1 MTTRRPG
8 RLGAFLAA
16 LVLAGACAGDDGPAK
31 PATGAAAATTTTE
44 AAPTTTTSP
53 PETTTTSAAPATTAP
68 PATTATTAPP
78 PAPAPPSGSL
88 AWTKCGSLQ
97 CATLRVPVDYA
108 NPGGGTLDLA
118 LARKPATSSSSRIG
132 SLVFNPGGPGDSG
145 IDALPHELEVL
156 NPVLR
161 QRFDIVSWDPR
172 GIGRSAPIRCRE
184 AGGGGSSSGDSGPPV
199 DPMPTNDADRQRL
212 AAGYRAYG
220 DLCSRVHG
228 TYLNFVG
235 TSGSA
240 EDLER
245 IRQALG
251 DERLTFIGHSSGT
264 LLGAI
269 YAERYPQRVRA
280 LVLDGPI
287 DPSLDLIGMT
297 RAQSVAFERTI
308 DGFFAW
314 CAADSGC
321 AWKPGADLRA
331 GFLALIDRVRKEPLS
346 APEGEKVGVSQL
358 MTGVMGRLYAR
369 SRWPS
374 LSQALRAAEQGD
386 GSPLA
391 TFSNRYVNSGASNFA
406 DARSAITCADHPAPR
421 DPAAY
426 PALVDAA
433 AAEAPVFGPLFTWAT
448 MSCGLWPVPASLA
461 PHPVK
466 AAGAPPI
473 LVVGTTGDPATPQA
487 WAESL
492 ANQLEQGV
500 LVLRQ
505 GSEHVAYYYSSC
517 VRGIVDA
524 YLVDG
529 RLPADPT
536 TCKS

>member
-1 MTTRRPG
+1 
-8 RLGAFLAA
+8 
-16 LVLAGACAGDDGPAK
+16 AGACTGDSPPAK
-31 PATGAAAATTTTE
+31 QMSAVDATTTTAPE
-44 AAPTTTTSP
+44 ATTTTTAAPTTTTTP
-53 PETTTTSAAPATTAP
+53 ATSAPTTASTAPTTTTAP
-68 PATTATTAPP
+68 PAP
-78 PAPAPPSGSL
+78 PAGTL
-88 AWTKCGSLQ
+88 AWSRCGSLQ

-108 NPGGGTLDLA
+108 NPTGNTLDLA
-118 LARKPATSSSSRIG
+118 LARRPATSPAARIG

-172 GIGRSAPIRCRE
+172 GIGRSAPIRCRTPDS
-184 AGGGGSSSGDSGPPV
+184 GGGSSSGSNDSPPV
-199 DPMPTNDADRQRL
+199 DPMPTNDADRKRL
-212 AAGYRAYG
+212 ADGYRAYG

-235 TSGSA
+235 TDSTA
-240 EDLER
+240 DDLER
-245 IRQALG
+245 IRIALG

-264 LLGAI
+264 LLGAV
-269 YAERYPQRVRA
+269 YADRYSQRVRA

-287 DPSLDLIGMT
+287 DPALDLIGMT
-297 RAQSVAFERTI
+297 RAQAVAFERTL

-314 CAADSGC
+314 CAAGSGC
-321 AWKPGADLRA
+321 AWRPGADLR
-331 GFLALIDRVRKEPLS
+331 GSFLALIDRVRREPLS
-346 APEGEKVGVSQL
+346 APEGEKVGVSEL

-374 LSQALRAAEQGD
+374 LSEALAAAERGD

-391 TFSNRYVNSGASNFA
+391 TLSNRYVNSGASNFA
-406 DARSAITCADHPAPR
+406 DARSAITCADHAAPR
-421 DPAAY
+421 DPAGY

-433 AAEAPVFGPLFTWAT
+433 AADAPVFGPLFTWAA
-448 MSCGLWPVPASLA
+448 MSCGLWPVPAALE
-461 PHPVK
+461 PRPVR

-529 RLPADPT
+529 RLPADGT
-536 TCKS
+536 NCR

>member
-1 MTTRRPG
+1 MVTVRSRR
-8 RLGAFLAA
+8 RRAA
-16 LVLAGACAGDDGPAK
+16 CLWLLTAVVAGACSGDGRPPKAVTGVAAPAS
-31 PATGAAAATTTTE
+31 T
-44 AAPTTTTSP
+44 AAPTTTV
-53 PETTTTSAAPATTAP
+53 TTAP
-68 PATTATTAPP
+68 PATTTTAAVTSTSGPP
-78 PAPAPPSGSL
+78 PAASPPAPPAGPTGSL
-88 AWTKCGSLQ
+88 AWTRCGSLQ
-97 CATLRVPVDYA
+97 CATLRVPVDYS
-108 NPGGGTLDLA
+108 NPGGNTLDLA
-118 LARKPATSSSSRIG
+118 LARRPASAPVSRIG

-145 IDALPHELEVL
+145 IDALPHELETL
-156 NPVLR
+156 NPILR

-172 GIGRSAPIRCRE
+172 GIGRSAPIRCRSQD
-184 AGGGGSSSGDSGPPV
+184 GSGPSGSGEDTPPV
-199 DPMPTNDADRQRL
+199 DPMPTTEADRQRL
-212 AAGYRAYG
+212 EAGYRAYG
-220 DLCSRVHG
+220 EMCSKVHG

-235 TSGSA
+235 TDSTA

-245 IRQALG
+245 IRIALG
-251 DERLTFIGHSSGT
+251 DERLTFVGHSSGT

-269 YAERYPQRVRA
+269 YAERYPGRVRA

-297 RAQSVAFERTI
+297 RAQAVAFERTL
-308 DGFFAW
+308 DAFFAW

-321 AWKPGADLRA
+321 AWRPGADLRA
-331 GFLALIDRVRKEPLS
+331 AFLGLIDRVRQEPLS
-346 APEGEKVGVSQL
+346 APEGEKVGVSEL

-369 SRWPS
+369 SRWAS
-374 LSQALRAAEQGD
+374 LSSALAAAERGD

-391 TFSNRYVNSGASNFA
+391 TLSNRYVNSGASNFA

-426 PALVDAA
+426 PALAEAVG
-433 AAEAPVFGPLFTWAT
+433 AEAPVFGPLFTWASL
-448 MSCGLWPVPASLA
+448 SCGVWPVPAALK
-461 PHPVK
+461 PQPVR

-492 ANQLEQGV
+492 AGQLEQGV

-529 RLPADPT
+529 RLPADGT
-536 TCKS
+536 VCR